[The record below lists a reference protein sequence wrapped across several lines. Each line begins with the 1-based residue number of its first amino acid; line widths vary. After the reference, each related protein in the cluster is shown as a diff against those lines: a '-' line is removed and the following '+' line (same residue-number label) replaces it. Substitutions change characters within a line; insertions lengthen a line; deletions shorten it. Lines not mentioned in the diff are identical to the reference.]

1 MDTTDPAPA
10 PVASKEPERGKI
22 ILVST
27 PWWEVSNH
35 IRYGIRFT
43 VRILGGITHYL
54 SLSLCLSPL
63 NVPKTGF
70 PWSIPPDLARL
81 TTSSPVTTI
90 IFCPVQGFSTR
101 TPPNS
106 RTSSPE
112 GVALWGIGEKSSPD
126 SQTPIFFEILCGLL
140 FSSWPKAS
148 DEADGNTGGPQP
160 GFFRI
165 TGKKYFVLYLSCLLY
180 TSPSPRDRG

>member
-81 TTSSPVTTI
+81 TTSRPVTTI

-112 GVALWGIGEKSSPD
+112 GGGLCVRGSTLC
-126 SQTPIFFEILCGLL
+126 SQTRPMILCITVTPRPLPPGT
-140 FSSWPKAS
+140 WPKAS
-148 DEADGNTGGPQP
+148 PMVSAM
-160 GFFRI
+160 F
-165 TGKKYFVLYLSCLLY
+165 SH
-180 TSPSPRDRG
+180 SPSPTHRV

>member
-10 PVASKEPERGKI
+10 AVASKEPERGKI

-35 IRYGIRFT
+35 IRYGIRFI

-81 TTSSPVTTI
+81 TPSDRYPELENDNFSPCSGT
-90 IFCPVQGFSTR
+90 FD
-101 TPPNS
+101 PNS
-106 RTSSPE
+106 PKFPGKFPRRDAPGRLGSAFP
-112 GVALWGIGEKSSPD
+112 
-126 SQTPIFFEILCGLL
+126 GLY
-140 FSSWPKAS
+140 
-148 DEADGNTGGPQP
+148 GNFYGC
-160 GFFRI
+160 F
-165 TGKKYFVLYLSCLLY
+165 
-180 TSPSPRDRG
+180 